1 MTTDP
6 TAAESPVWGAPEA
19 TPRRW
24 GLRETATAVGV
35 AAVIAGLGGAAIYA
49 ATDSGSHPMGGP
61 HQVAGPGGMPGGPPG
76 IGVHGPGPD
85 SVGATSLHGEFVVPG
100 VGGYTTVLTQTGT
113 VTAVSPTSITV
124 RSDDGY
130 TQRYVVPPN
139 PGGATPPFAV
149 DDPVTIRATRTADTA
164 TVTNISNPQLGG
176 PPGVPAPPN

>member
-49 ATDSGSHPMGGP
+49 ATDSGSR
-61 HQVAGPGGMPGGPPG
+61 HQVFGRGAMPGGPPG
-76 IGVHGPGPD
+76 IGMHGPGPD
-85 SVGATSLHGEFVVPG
+85 SVGSTSIHGEFVVPG
-100 VGGYTTVLTQTGT
+100 VGGYATVLTQTGT
-113 VTAVSPTSITV
+113 VTAISPTSIIG

-130 TQRYVVPPN
+130 TQSYAVPPN
-139 PGGATPPFAV
+139 PGDATPPFAV
-149 DDPVTIRATRTADTA
+149 NDSVTIRATRTGDTA

-176 PPGVPAPPN
+176 PPVVSPPN